1 MSCIG
6 GFVFSFV
13 TLANVLGYQR
23 EFEYFVGYK

>member
-13 TLANVLGYQR
+13 TLADVLGYQR
-23 EFEYFVGYK
+23 NSRYFVGFK